1 MAFVGQT
8 ADPWDVPVK
17 QSVLVMQKIWD
28 ATSTYEYEIT
38 ASTTVYNK
46 VRDHLAIRL
55 NNYRD
60 KFQTIQRLADL
71 WRSAIGSTGIAVVL
85 AFCDSQEDLESSD
98 EERVEFA
105 NYYLKDL
112 RFLYKDA
119 DDDNKKVCHADLVIV
134 HVSDDSQKWRGLFR
148 GPFVLQTF
156 AAHLSAIEG
165 SVCVPNLHDKPSPN
179 AVGALGL
186 AAASVRAFYHVWRIF
201 LIMDRWSGL

>member
-1 MAFVGQT
+1 MVFVGQT

-38 ASTTVYNK
+38 ASSAIYKK
-46 VRDHLAIRL
+46 VCDHLAFSP

-60 KFQTIQRLADL
+60 TFQTVQRLADS
-71 WRSAIGSTGIAVVL
+71 WRNAIGSTGITVVL
-85 AFCDSQEDLESSD
+85 AFCDSQEDLEDSD
-98 EERVEFA
+98 KERVEFA

-112 RFLYKDA
+112 RFLYEDTN
-119 DDDNKKVCHADLVIV
+119 DDNKKVRHTDLVIG
-134 HVSDDSQKWRGLFR
+134 HTSDDSQKWRGLFR

-156 AAHLSAIEG
+156 AAHLSAIDG
-165 SVCVPNLHDKPSPN
+165 STRVPGLHDKHSPN

-186 AAASVRAFYHVWRIF
+186 AAASVHAFYRTWRIF
-201 LIMDRWSGL
+201 LIADRWSGL